1 MLVRCAV
8 PIFCCC
14 LALVGAKC
22 YDPFPAFPVPLW
34 QDGSKALSPAFARV
48 AKKLDIL
55 VRDKKFENSSFSID
69 LTSNSETIWSY
80 YHTARRH
87 NKTRPGVTHVDGDS
101 QYRIASISKTF
112 TTLALLYQHA
122 AGNLS
127 LDDPVDQYIHELAHE
142 EYSSLPWHDITLRI
156 MASQLSGIPRESF
169 QADLI
174 NQFPDPT
181 KVGLPPADREGLP
194 TCWEYNNYKFCDRD
208 DLLAAVKTRSPVFA
222 PNQKSTYSN
231 ANFEILGLV
240 IESVTGLTYK
250 EYVRQ
255 AIFEPLNMTLST
267 MDVPPDDHAV
277 LPLGQWFWDIDQAVR
292 NPTGGIYSSA
302 NDMSKYVRYIL
313 THYNALATGVNWM
326 LPASWSKGMES
337 FYGMPWE
344 IFRTDRILKGSSR
357 PVTFVT
363 KSGGVPSYFSR
374 ISLMPEYG
382 LGLTI
387 LTAGDGSLLEKL
399 QELVT
404 VEIIRAAEDVIWK
417 DVDRTYSGKY
427 ISTNSSLNSSLELT
441 TSLATGLTLASF
453 ISNSTDV
460 FAALWAPF
468 ANYADS
474 GPWHAQLMP
483 TLLYKNESTK
493 QGEIWRAV
501 IARDREE
508 SEDDGIWDEFCIE
521 DVDANGYAGF
531 PLNELV
537 FWHED
542 EVVELTAFKV
552 KMKRVVEQ
560 DAVTDMEGK
569 KMIVQFP

>member
-1 MLVRCAV
+1 MLFRCAV
-8 PIFCCC
+8 PIFCCW
-14 LALVGAKC
+14 LTLVSAKC
-22 YDPFPAFPVPLW
+22 YDPFPGFPVPLW
-34 QDGSKALSPAFARV
+34 QDGSNALSPTFATI
-48 AKKLDIL
+48 AKKLDVL
-55 VRDKKFENSSFSID
+55 ARDKKFENSSFSID
-69 LTSNSETIWSY
+69 LTSNSETLWSY

-112 TTLALLYQHA
+112 TTLALLYQHE

-127 LDDPVDQYIHELAHE
+127 LDDPVDKYIPELAAK
-142 EYSSLPWHDITLRI
+142 EYNSLPWHDITLRI

-208 DLLAAVKTRSPVFA
+208 DLLAAVKTRSPIFA

-231 ANFEILGLV
+231 ANFELLGLV
-240 IESVTGLTYK
+240 VENVTGLKFK
-250 EYVRQ
+250 EYIQQ
-255 AIFEPLNMTLST
+255 AIFESLNMTLST

-277 LPLGQWFWDIDQAVR
+277 LPLGQWFWDVDQAVR

-326 LPASWSKGMES
+326 LPASWSNGMEN

-344 IFRTDRILKGSSR
+344 IFRTDRILKESHR

-374 ISLMPEYG
+374 ISIMPEYG

-387 LTAGDGSLLEKL
+387 LTAGDSSLLGKL
-399 QELVT
+399 QELVS
-404 VEIIRAAEDVIWK
+404 VEVVRAAEDLVWK
-417 DVDRTYSGKY
+417 DIDQVYSGKY
-427 ISTNSSLNSSLELT
+427 ISTNSSINSSLELI
-441 TSLATGLTLASF
+441 TSPATGLTLKSF
-453 ISNSTDV
+453 ISNATDV
-460 FAALWAPF
+460 FAAIWAPF
-468 ANYADS
+468 AKYADT

-483 TLLYKNESTK
+483 TLLYKNESTQ
-493 QGEIWRAV
+493 QGEIWRVV
-501 IARDREE
+501 IARERQEGE
-508 SEDDGIWDEFCIE
+508 NEAIWDDFCIE

-531 PLNELV
+531 PLNEIV

-542 EVVELTAFKV
+542 EIVELTAFKV
-552 KMKRVVEQ
+552 KMKRFIEKDVVTEK
-560 DAVTDMEGK
+560 TEN
-569 KMIVQFP
+569 KMIVQLP